1 MLRFL
6 FRISLIFAVSFLFYS
21 IPDKFFKL
29 PFFKIKNYNIVG
41 NTKIS
46 QMELTEIGEI
56 TYNSNI
62 WEIDVASVEKLLK
75 KDVRI
80 EDAVV
85 WANAPDEITFKIT
98 ERETF
103 AYVQLS
109 NKIYLLDE
117 NGILFGFL
125 NEKEKKNMPLFILNE
140 SDSEKYEK
148 AKKFIEIIKLLDK
161 MYLKDL
167 ISQIYEIDMNCIDL
181 ILTDGTTIRT
191 NMEVQKNKYK
201 TAEVLYYELI
211 KSKKIEYIDLRF
223 DNFVV
228 KEFD

>member
-1 MLRFL
+1 
-6 FRISLIFAVSFLFYS
+6 
-21 IPDKFFKL
+21 
-29 PFFKIKNYNIVG
+29 VG